1 MSKEIFLENP
11 QGLYDHYTGEI
22 MSSAS
27 GTEYDSAS
35 VTVSFLSLGGLLDF
49 GFRISFQSV
58 GNVAIAISLQFV
70 IINV

>member
-49 GFRISFQSV
+49 GFVSAF
-58 GNVAIAISLQFV
+58 SLLGTWL
-70 IINV
+70 